1 MHFRSTDLHRSV
13 TETAGRGQTDA
24 AVTRIAGTPP
34 SSSARTSLPRLWTDG
49 LGRAGTRAAQILLVG
64 AVVAALVYA
73 VSRLSIVTVP
83 LMLALVLAAAFAP
96 WMEWTGRRR
105 LPRALGAALAIM
117 LLLAA
122 VTLAVAF
129 VVGSVSHQW
138 HELAI
143 QAQAGLERVEAPLQA
158 LPFSPD
164 QRQSGDVTEQ
174 IRGLLTNGDV
184 RSRTLGGLAAIGDLG
199 ASLGLTVI
207 ILFFLLKDGP
217 QMWEFLLRP
226 LTGTAF
232 DRAERIRRRTVGVF
246 GGYIGSTAGA
256 ALFDA
261 AGVFVGLLILRVPLA
276 APLAILT
283 FLLAFIPIVGAVS
296 AGAIAAMVAL
306 VTNGPL
312 SAALVVLVVLV
323 VDHVEGSVLKPVLMG
338 KTVSLPAFV
347 VLVALAGGAA
357 VGGVI
362 GALLAVPLTAAAWGA
377 VQVWDGDD
385 LPARWARPK
394 PRDRSSDA

>member
-1 MHFRSTDLHRSV
+1 
-13 TETAGRGQTDA
+13 
-24 AVTRIAGTPP
+24 
-34 SSSARTSLPRLWTDG
+34 
-49 LGRAGTRAAQILLVG
+49 
-64 AVVAALVYA
+64 
-73 VSRLSIVTVP
+73 
-83 LMLALVLAAAFAP
+83 MLALVLAAAFAP
-96 WMEWTGRRR
+96 WMEWAARRR

-174 IRGLLTNGDV
+174 IRALLTNGDV

-323 VDHVEGSVLKPVLMG
+323 VDHVEGSVLKRARRARGRRRRRRGHRSAARRSAHCRGVG
-338 KTVSLPAFV
+338 RRAGVGRRRPAG
-347 VLVALAGGAA
+347 ALGTPEAA
-357 VGGVI
+357 RSVI
-362 GALLAVPLTAAAWGA
+362 GCLTPCRRRHG
-377 VQVWDGDD
+377 V
-385 LPARWARPK
+385 
-394 PRDRSSDA
+394 RSR